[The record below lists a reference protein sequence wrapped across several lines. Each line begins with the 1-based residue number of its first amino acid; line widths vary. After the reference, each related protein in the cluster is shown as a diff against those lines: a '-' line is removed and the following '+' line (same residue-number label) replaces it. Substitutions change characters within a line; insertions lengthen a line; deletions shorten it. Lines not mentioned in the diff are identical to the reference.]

1 MHPFWWRVC
10 SPFHHED
17 ASKGSLAQEE
27 VVNLGQPLRICAAT
41 DPSMPSIIVT
51 VWTWTHQG
59 RHEALF
65 LEMAANQRIHFL
77 RRTRSRRL
85 AWGSHGVWRLLWD
98 GSTIRLQLFNFQCC
112 ETATLRQVEFYVDPE
127 NPRQMVDGSGRTI
140 RYLGVLYMS
149 LYQHERRRAL
159 SLSGQEGP
167 GGEWVIL

>member
-1 MHPFWWRVC
+1 
-10 SPFHHED
+10 
-17 ASKGSLAQEE
+17 
-27 VVNLGQPLRICAAT
+27 
-41 DPSMPSIIVT
+41 MPPIIVT
-51 VWTWTHQG
+51 VWTWEHQG

-85 AWGSHGVWRLLWD
+85 AWGSHGVWKLLWD
-98 GSTIRLQLFNFQCC
+98 GSTIRLQLLNFQCC

-127 NPRQMVDGSGRTI
+127 NPRQMMDGSGRTI

-149 LYQHERRRAL
+149 VYQHEHRRAL